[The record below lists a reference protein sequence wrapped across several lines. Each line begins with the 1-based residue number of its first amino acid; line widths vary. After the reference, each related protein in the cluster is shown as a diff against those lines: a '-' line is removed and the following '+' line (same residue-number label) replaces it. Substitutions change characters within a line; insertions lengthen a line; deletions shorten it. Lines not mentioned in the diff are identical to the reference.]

1 MSEGNDGSIAAKEHK
16 DSHLEYDQK
25 EEQVRSFSPS
35 LLLFVARPYSWR
47 THEGASLQ
55 KRTRKL

>member
-35 LLLFVARPYSWR
+35 LLLFVARPYS
-47 THEGASLQ
+47 
-55 KRTRKL
+55 